1 MMRKSDGHPRP
12 AATLDKARAHTYNG
26 GAGRLGKHSPGPAR
40 VLLKQTRTTT
50 VNSICLKELQR
61 GSAVAWVVNGLPQAA
76 RCVDLSRCSVESE
89 RHLGGA
95 TPAPDAGRGLGFS
108 TSPTNACDY
117 SVMSGPPSSQRWP
130 VLYSVAARSISTGAL
145 DTLYTGAGRVVE
157 LARFDRAI
165 DLIIGD
171 ALVALVLP
179 EIGNGPFHV
188 VVDRLP
194 GAGTAWQIT
203 RAGLT
208 IGPCHVAITSET
220 EVWDPSPPWSE
231 VAIQPHCIQ
240 ILERIAVEITDLRR
254 TRSGAQEHLDRALE
268 QRIAEL
274 AAAIARG
281 CLVDI
286 QKAAAGL
293 AGLGPGL
300 TPYGDDV
307 LAGAALALW
316 AAHHPLC
323 GEIGAAIAR
332 AAVPV
337 THSLSGAFL
346 DAAGHGLASAD
357 WHALLEALG
366 GDDFLEV
373 EHAARRVAAT
383 GGTSG
388 RAMLRGFIVGYSA
401 ARRDS

>member
-1 MMRKSDGHPRP
+1 M
-12 AATLDKARAHTYNG
+12 
-26 GAGRLGKHSPGPAR
+26 
-40 VLLKQTRTTT
+40 
-50 VNSICLKELQR
+50 NSIYLKELQH

-76 RCVDLSRCSVESE
+76 RCVDLSRRSVESE
-89 RHLGGA
+89 RHLDGA
-95 TPAPDAGRGLGFS
+95 TLAPDAGRELGS
-108 TSPTNACDY
+108 SPTNASDD
-117 SVMSGPPSSQRWP
+117 SVVSGPPPLQRWP
-130 VLYSVAARSISTGAL
+130 VRYSVVARSIARGAL
-145 DTLYTGAGRVVE
+145 DTLCACIGQGVE

-194 GAGTAWQIT
+194 GTGTAWQIT

-208 IGPCHVAITSET
+208 NGSWHVAITSET

-231 VAIQPHCIQ
+231 VAIKPRWLQV
-240 ILERIAVEITDLRR
+240 LERIAVEIPDLRR
-254 TRSGAQEHLDRALE
+254 TRSGAQEHLDRALN

-274 AAAIARG
+274 AAAITRG

-286 QKAAAGL
+286 QQAAAGL

-307 LAGAALALW
+307 LAGVALALW

-323 GEIGAAIAR
+323 GEIGPAIAQ
-332 AAVPV
+332 AAAPV
-337 THSLSGAFL
+337 THRLSGAFL
-346 DAAGHGLASAD
+346 DAASRGFASAD
-357 WHALLEALG
+357 WHALLEALS

-373 EHAARRVAAT
+373 EHAARQTAAK